1 VRVFGLFEK
10 TPKLEA
16 RFEPTVAVGR
26 ELAREVQVAGELTLR
41 NAGRDTE
48 LTDLELVLVAGSTRR
63 IDLALPD
70 EWRGSVRVP
79 AGGELRQ
86 TVDWTVKLAAPMRAS
101 SAEIQVNT
109 TEGGKR
115 RPLAMT
121 PPFPLGNE

>member
-1 VRVFGLFEK
+1 VFGLFKK

-16 RFEPTVAVGR
+16 RFEPRIAVGR
-26 ELAREVQVAGELTLR
+26 ELAREVQVAGELTLH
-41 NAGRDTE
+41 NTGRDAE
-48 LTDLELVLVAGSTRR
+48 LTDLELVLIAGGTRR
-63 IDLALPD
+63 IDLVLPD
-70 EWRGSVRVP
+70 AWRGRVRVP
-79 AGGELRQ
+79 GGGELREK
-86 TVDWTVKLAAPMRAS
+86 VDWTVKLAAPMRAS

>member
-1 VRVFGLFEK
+1 MLGLFKK

-16 RFEPTVAVGR
+16 RFEPRIAVGR
-26 ELAREVQVAGELTLR
+26 ELAREVQVAGELTLH
-41 NAGRDTE
+41 NTGRDAE
-48 LTDLELVLVAGSTRR
+48 LTDLELVLIAGGTRR
-63 IDLALPD
+63 IDLVLPD
-70 EWRGSVRVP
+70 AWRGRVRVP
-79 AGGELRQ
+79 GGGELREK
-86 TVDWTVKLAAPMRAS
+86 VDWTVKLAAPMRAS

>member
-1 VRVFGLFEK
+1 MFGLFKK

-16 RFEPTVAVGR
+16 RFEPRLAVGR

-41 NAGRDTE
+41 NAGRDAE
-48 LTDLELVLVAGSTRR
+48 LTDLELVLVAGNTRR
-63 IDLALPD
+63 INLVLPD
-70 EWRGSVRVP
+70 AWRGRVRVP
-79 AGGELRQ
+79 GGGELREK
-86 TVDWTVKLAAPMRAS
+86 VDWTVKLAAPMRAS

-121 PPFPLGNE
+121 PSFPLGNE

>member
-1 VRVFGLFEK
+1 MFGLFK
-10 TPKLEA
+10 RTPKLEA
-16 RFEPTVAVGR
+16 RFEPRVAVGR

-41 NAGRDTE
+41 NTGREAE
-48 LTDLELVLVAGSTRR
+48 LTDLELVLVAGGTRR

-70 EWRGSVRVP
+70 AWRGRVRVP
-79 AGGELRQ
+79 GGGELREK
-86 TVDWTVKLAAPMRAS
+86 VDWTVKLAAPMRAS

>member
-1 VRVFGLFEK
+1 MFGLFKK

-16 RFEPTVAVGR
+16 RFEPRIAVGR
-26 ELAREVQVAGELTLR
+26 ELAREVQVAGELTLH
-41 NAGRDTE
+41 NTGRDAE
-48 LTDLELVLVAGSTRR
+48 LTDLELVLIAGGTRR
-63 IDLALPD
+63 IDLVLPD
-70 EWRGSVRVP
+70 AWRGRVRVP
-79 AGGELRQ
+79 GGGELREK
-86 TVDWTVKLAAPMRAS
+86 VDWTVKLAAPMRAS

>member
-1 VRVFGLFEK
+1 MFGLFKK

-16 RFEPTVAVGR
+16 RFEPRVAVGR
-26 ELAREVQVAGELTLR
+26 ELAREVQVAGELTLH
-41 NAGRDTE
+41 NTGRDAE
-48 LTDLELVLVAGSTRR
+48 VTDLELVLVAGNTRR
-63 IDLALPD
+63 IDLVLPD
-70 EWRGSVRVP
+70 AWRGRVRVP
-79 AGGELRQ
+79 AGGELREK
-86 TVDWTVKLAAPMRAS
+86 VDWTVKLAAPMRAS

>member
-1 VRVFGLFEK
+1 MFGLFKK

-41 NAGRDTE
+41 NTGRDAE

-63 IDLALPD
+63 IDLVLPD
-70 EWRGSVRVP
+70 VWRGRVGVP
-79 AGGELRQ
+79 AGGELREK
-86 TVDWTVKLAAPMRAS
+86 VDWTVKLAAPMRAS

-121 PPFPLGNE
+121 PSFPLGNE

>member
-1 VRVFGLFEK
+1 VFGLFKK

-26 ELAREVQVAGELTLR
+26 ELAREVQVAGELTLH
-41 NAGRDTE
+41 NTGRDAE
-48 LTDLELVLVAGSTRR
+48 VTDLELVLVAGNTRR
-63 IDLALPD
+63 IDLVLPD
-70 EWRGSVRVP
+70 AWRGRVRVP
-79 AGGELRQ
+79 AGGELREK
-86 TVDWTVKLAAPMRAS
+86 VDWTVKLAAPMRAS

-121 PPFPLGNE
+121 PSFPLGNE

>member
-1 VRVFGLFEK
+1 MFGLFKK

-26 ELAREVQVAGELTLR
+26 ELAREVQVAGELTLH
-41 NAGRDTE
+41 NTGRDAE

-63 IDLALPD
+63 IDLALPNA
-70 EWRGSVRVP
+70 WRGSVRVP
-79 AGGELRQ
+79 AGGELREK
-86 TVDWTVKLAAPMRAS
+86 VNWTIKLAAPMRAS

-109 TEGGKR
+109 TAGGKL

-121 PPFPLGNE
+121 APFPLSNE

>member
-1 VRVFGLFEK
+1 MVLGLFKK

-16 RFEPTVAVGR
+16 RFESRVAVGR

-70 EWRGSVRVP
+70 AWRGPVRVP
-79 AGGELRQ
+79 AGGELREK
-86 TVDWTVKLAAPMRAS
+86 VNWTVKLAAPMRAS